1 VLDRFGRIDIL
12 VNNAGVVSR
21 IGEWDL
27 TPEEW
32 DRVHAV
38 NLRATFF
45 VSRDAAKSMRDSG
58 GGAILNVSSI
68 AGQHGGI
75 AGSPAYASSKAAVI
89 GLTRSLA
96 RRFAPHKVRV
106 NCIAPADIE
115 TDMTATWPQELRDKL
130 NSLTPLNRFGTV
142 DEVTEAATFL
152 VSDHASYI
160 TGQTLSINGGA
171 YFS

>member
-1 VLDRFGRIDIL
+1 V
-12 VNNAGVVSR
+12 VNNAGVISR
-21 IGEWDL
+21 AGEWDL
-27 TPEEW
+27 TPDEW

-38 NLRATFF
+38 NLRSVFF
-45 VSRDAAKSMRDSG
+45 ISRAAALAMRAAGQGS
-58 GGAILNVSSI
+58 ILTVSSI

-96 RRFAPHKVRV
+96 RRFAPLRIRV

-115 TDMTATWPQELRDKL
+115 TDMTATWPQDLRDRL
-130 NSLTPLNRFGTV
+130 NALTPLGRFGSV
-142 DEVTEAATFL
+142 EEVAGAAVFLASDE
-152 VSDHASYI
+152 ASFI

-171 YFS
+171 FMT